1 MRNAPLPQLDRGTD
15 YESVRRG
22 FESLTAHHPKCLV
35 ASFFASDFFVFL
47 CLQIG
52 TWGQSGDNSEKSGA
66 YSVEDFA
73 KRICGFPVRIL
84 DCDHKYSMWLLPAN
98 PLTFWA
104 LRFRLARI
112 APYVFPFRRM
122 RAISPLPGNIFALC
136 MLFEIVMARSSP
148 HVSISR
154 RNQAIR
160 NAWRGN
166 LAVKDRFS
174 RRDARNHAWRMIL
187 AMGIA
192 PPEVR
197 ARYVPPRSQSS
208 AWRNTG

>member
-1 MRNAPLPQLDRGTD
+1 MDRGTD

-35 ASFFASDFFVFL
+35 ASSLLATFFVFL
-47 CLQIG
+47 RSQIG
-52 TWGQSGDNSEKSGA
+52 AWGQSGDNSEKSGA

-73 KRICGFPVRIL
+73 ERIRGFPVRIL
-84 DCDHKYSMWLLPAN
+84 DCMTIN
-98 PLTFWA
+98 IQCGCRPLIPSSASWA
-104 LRFRLARI
+104 LQFRLARI

-136 MLFEIVMARSSP
+136 MLFEIVTARSSP
-148 HVSISR
+148 HVPISR
-154 RNQAIR
+154 CNPIWD
-160 NAWRGN
+160 AWRGN
-166 LAVKDRFS
+166 LAVKDCFS
-174 RRDARNHAWRMIL
+174 RRDAGNHAWRMIL

-192 PPEVR
+192 PLEVR
-197 ARYVPPRSQSS
+197 ARYVPLRSQSS

>member
-1 MRNAPLPQLDRGTD
+1 
-15 YESVRRG
+15 
-22 FESLTAHHPKCLV
+22 
-35 ASFFASDFFVFL
+35 
-47 CLQIG
+47 
-52 TWGQSGDNSEKSGA
+52 
-66 YSVEDFA
+66 
-73 KRICGFPVRIL
+73 
-84 DCDHKYSMWLLPAN
+84 MWLLPAN
-98 PLTFWA
+98 PPTFWV

-112 APYVFPFRRM
+112 APHVFPFCRM

-192 PPEVR
+192 PPLRSALGMCRHGPSRAPGETLVSTERIPGQAHFWIACWAVWVSGCCGIVQAAFSKLRLQIGGRVSSRVLLPKKRRHFEGNVGCCVR
-197 ARYVPPRSQSS
+197 RSYGSI
-208 AWRNTG
+208 TFL

>member
-1 MRNAPLPQLDRGTD
+1 
-15 YESVRRG
+15 
-22 FESLTAHHPKCLV
+22 
-35 ASFFASDFFVFL
+35 
-47 CLQIG
+47 
-52 TWGQSGDNSEKSGA
+52 
-66 YSVEDFA
+66 
-73 KRICGFPVRIL
+73 
-84 DCDHKYSMWLLPAN
+84 
-98 PLTFWA
+98 
-104 LRFRLARI
+104 
-112 APYVFPFRRM
+112 
-122 RAISPLPGNIFALC
+122 

-192 PPEVR
+192 PPRRSALGMCRHGPSRAPGETLVSTERIPGQAHFWIACWSVWVSVCCGIAQTPFRNCSCRRGGGEGRVSSRVLLPKKRRRFEGNVGCCVR
-197 ARYVPPRSQSS
+197 RSHGSI
-208 AWRNTG
+208 TFL